1 MRRPVLYLLLFVASL
16 AVLAGCVRKHRAE
29 AGPAATAYGT
39 AIVVS
44 SGDKQVADIGNTPDQ
59 PLVVQVNDAQGNGV
73 AGAPVWFSG
82 PNGVTFDPANGV
94 TDSSGQVTTAVTLG
108 GMAGRY
114 QLTAYTKDS
123 QGKRIDLTVPEIA
136 LGYEETLGKQ
146 LNDQYCGR
154 CHNPES
160 TAERV
165 SNFDNLTTKPHAF
178 SEGDALNSMSDQDLT
193 AIISHGGPALSKS
206 AEMPPFG
213 YTLKKSDIEA
223 LVAYIRAVAD
233 PPYKPTGLVYAQ
245 NR

>member
-1 MRRPVLYLLLFVASL
+1 MKRPVLYLLLFVTFL
-16 AVLAGCVRKHRAE
+16 AVVAGCGRKHRTE
-29 AGPAATAYGT
+29 TGPAATAYGT
-39 AIVVS
+39 AIVLS
-44 SGDKQVADIGNTPDQ
+44 SGDKQVAAVGDTLDQ
-59 PLVVQVNDAQGNGV
+59 PVVVQVNDAQGNGV
-73 AGAPVWFSG
+73 AGAPVWLSG
-82 PNGVTFDPANGV
+82 PNGVKLDPANAV

-114 QLTAYTKDS
+114 QLTAYTRDS
-123 QGKRIDLTVPEIA
+123 GGKRIDLTIPEIA
-136 LGYEETLGKQ
+136 LGYQETLGRQ

-178 SEGDALNSMSDQDLT
+178 SEGDVLNSMSDQDLT

-206 AEMPPFG
+206 AEMAPFG

-233 PPYKPTGLVYAQ
+233 PPYKPTGLIYAQ